1 VKRRIQVLGILSLV
15 AVALAVWA
23 AVWAV
28 RQMQS
33 SRVSEASGQMARA
46 LSHLVERHRY
56 LRQSYEQQGSGGPLT
71 SGDEDVLRALTEA
84 AFGGIPGVEGG
95 FYRPG
100 DGRFLGYAYP
110 TYQGSGPKTDVPQAE
125 APTIQRV
132 VRRALIESGVVEERI
147 DAGTDVLLF
156 QARPVA
162 EGGAPVGAAW
172 AMQRLG
178 RAFGIRG
185 QLYTTNTL
193 AALAV
198 SAAAVVGAWLL
209 ARRLDRG
216 VAGII
221 RDVRGMEGQLEGAV
235 TAVGIPELDEIGA
248 AINRLAQTVKES
260 QAGHMAVEARLRRAE
275 RLAALGRLVAGL
287 AHEVRNPLAS
297 IRLKLHLARRSST
310 DPERLGV
317 AFSVIEE
324 EMERLDRLVDRLL
337 TLTKSPE
344 PHRLPTELDA
354 LLRSRADLWEGRT
367 TEQGIVIELRPPASG
382 AGSVLVDGDRVA
394 QILDN
399 LLANA
404 VQALNGRG
412 GRITLT
418 LERPSRDEVLLEVAD
433 TGPGVPPDLV
443 ERLFEPF
450 FTTRPGGTGLGLFL
464 SAELARVLGG
474 EIRYRAQPGGGAC
487 FEVRLPC

>member
-1 VKRRIQVLGILSLV
+1 
-15 AVALAVWA
+15 
-23 AVWAV
+23 
-28 RQMQS
+28 
-33 SRVSEASGQMARA
+33 
-46 LSHLVERHRY
+46 
-56 LRQSYEQQGSGGPLT
+56 
-71 SGDEDVLRALTEA
+71 
-84 AFGGIPGVEGG
+84 
-95 FYRPG
+95 
-100 DGRFLGYAYP
+100 
-110 TYQGSGPKTDVPQAE
+110 
-125 APTIQRV
+125 
-132 VRRALIESGVVEERI
+132 
-147 DAGTDVLLF
+147 
-156 QARPVA
+156 
-162 EGGAPVGAAW
+162 
-172 AMQRLG
+172 MQRLG